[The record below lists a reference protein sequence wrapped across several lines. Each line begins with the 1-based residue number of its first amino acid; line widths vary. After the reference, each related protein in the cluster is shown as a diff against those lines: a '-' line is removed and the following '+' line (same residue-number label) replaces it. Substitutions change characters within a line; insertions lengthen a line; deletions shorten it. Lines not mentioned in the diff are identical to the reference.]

1 MTQQQQLTEQ
11 IAKLNQIIGEDGE
24 QTLLEAISKQ
34 RWYGFKNK
42 REIVFDTWTGLLF
55 PNFEYMSY
63 IPLSDWKNKQKNYA
77 PNEIGQGEWQCLHD
91 NFCFYHADEKLSF
104 GNIRDYSNFDFR
116 TLYANNF

>member
-63 IPLSDWKNKQKNYA
+63 IPLSDWKNKQKNY
-77 PNEIGQGEWQCLHD
+77 EMI
-91 NFCFYHADEKLSF
+91 FYIYDMDSMLKLSHLLLQ
-104 GNIRDYSNFDFR
+104 I
-116 TLYANNF
+116 

>member
-11 IAKLNQIIGEDGE
+11 IANLDQIIGENGE

-42 REIVFDTWTGLLF
+42 REIVFDTWTGVLF

-63 IPLSDWKNKQKNYA
+63 ISLNDWGNKQKNYA
-77 PNEIGQGEWQCLHD
+77 PNEIGKGEWQCLHD
-91 NFCFYHADEKLSF
+91 IY
-104 GNIRDYSNFDFR
+104 Y
-116 TLYANNF
+116 